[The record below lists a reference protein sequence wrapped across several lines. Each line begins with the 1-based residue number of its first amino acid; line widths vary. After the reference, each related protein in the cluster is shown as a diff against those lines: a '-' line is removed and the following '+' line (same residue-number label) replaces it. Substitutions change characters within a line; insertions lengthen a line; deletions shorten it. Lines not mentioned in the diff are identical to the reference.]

1 MVVRNLQIYCGKFR
15 FRWPAVC
22 IHGDKTQQERDWVLQ
37 GDFPIY
43 FFIIHSCQIVFF
55 IDFRSGKAPILVA
68 TDVAARGLG
77 KSSFGLP

>member
-1 MVVRNLQIYCGKFR
+1 MANSVSGGRPYASTGIKLSRNVIGCCKVIFLYI
-15 FRWPAVC
+15 
-22 IHGDKTQQERDWVLQ
+22 
-37 GDFPIY
+37 